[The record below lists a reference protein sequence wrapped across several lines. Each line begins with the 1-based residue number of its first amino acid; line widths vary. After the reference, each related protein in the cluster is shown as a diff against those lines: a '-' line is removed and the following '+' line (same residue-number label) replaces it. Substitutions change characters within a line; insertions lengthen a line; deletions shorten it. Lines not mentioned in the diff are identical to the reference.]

1 MATESEKTIPSNIP
15 PEIIEIILSKLS
27 SVKSLLRFKTVSKS
41 WNTIISDPLFI
52 QNHLDCSNNSPDN
65 NLFISSYTCGSDSR
79 GFPMVDFEVRKSDAG
94 KISEENIPNGYNS
107 ILCECNGVLLLS
119 NLFDVKYG
127 LWNPSIRC
135 EMFLIYKYEFKE
147 DYIVDYG
154 ICYDQITSDF
164 KVVFIFPTKYAIY
177 SCNNNSWTKK
187 NLGTSYHTIGGTAGS
202 GLGIF
207 VDGATYWILRDN
219 MISIHLVY
227 FDPRTDEIKRL
238 QKPEQRQSDDDKFQ
252 LMNIASLRGRLC
264 LYFYN
269 KKERIAQI
277 WMKEKGID
285 KWKEFIT
292 FHNFEAPY
300 KLSRPICLVE
310 NKVVIQ
316 KEENIFVYYNTS
328 TDKSVKKEF
337 VHIYGDRRKLVPYRN
352 SLYFPTGVGT
362 KKIKAQQ
369 SRLLFT

>member
-1 MATESEKTIPSNIP
+1 MATESVKKSSSSTNIP

-27 SVKSLLRFKTVSKS
+27 SVKSLLRFKAVSKS
-41 WNTIISDPLFI
+41 WNTLISDPVFI
-52 QNHLDCSNNSPDN
+52 QNHLQSSNNSPNN
-65 NLFISSYTCGSDSR
+65 NLFISSYTRGSDSR
-79 GFPMVDFEVRKSDAG
+79 GFPLADFEVRKSDAG

-107 ILCECNGVLLLS
+107 ILCECNGVLLLG
-119 NLFDVKYG
+119 NHVKYA

-135 EMFLIYKYEFKE
+135 EMFLIYKYEFHE
-147 DYIVDYG
+147 DYIVDCG
-154 ICYDQITSDF
+154 ICYDQITGDF

-177 SCNNNSWTKK
+177 SSNNNSLTKK
-187 NLGTSYHTIGGTAGS
+187 NLGTNYHTIDGTGS

-207 VDGATYWILRDN
+207 VDGATYWILSDDT
-219 MISIHLVY
+219 ISIHLVY

-269 KKERIAQI
+269 KEERIAQI

-316 KEENIFVYYNTS
+316 VEENIYVYYNTS
-328 TDKSVKKEF
+328 TDKSVNKEF

-352 SLYFPTGVGT
+352 SLYFPTGVRT
-362 KKIKAQQ
+362 KKIKARQ
-369 SRLLFT
+369 SRLRFT

>member
-1 MATESEKTIPSNIP
+1 MATESEKTTPSNIP

-27 SVKSLLRFKTVSKS
+27 SVKSLLRFKSVSKS
-41 WNTIISDPLFI
+41 WNSIISDPVFI
-52 QNHLDCSNNSPDN
+52 QNHLQSSNNSPN
-65 NLFISSYTCGSDSR
+65 NNIFVSSNTDGTDR
-79 GFPMVDFEVRKSDAG
+79 GFPLVDFDVRKSDAG
-94 KISEENIPNGYNS
+94 KISEDNIPNGYNS
-107 ILCECNGVLLLS
+107 ILCECNGVLLLGS
-119 NLFDVKYG
+119 RVEYA

-135 EMFLIYKYEFKE
+135 EMFLIYKYEFHE

-154 ICYDQITSDF
+154 ICYDQITGDF

-177 SCNNNSWTKK
+177 SSNNNSLTKK
-187 NLGTSYHTIGGTAGS
+187 NLGTNYHTIDGTGS

-207 VDGATYWILRDN
+207 VDGATYWILSDDT
-219 MISIHLVY
+219 ISTHLVY
-227 FDPRTDEIKRL
+227 FDPRTDEIKRM

-292 FHNFEAPY
+292 FHNFEAP
-300 KLSRPICLVE
+300 SHPVE
-310 NKVVIQ
+310 VGSGGAG
-316 KEENIFVYYNTS
+316 VYAWFFGSCYIPSELDEDLFLTVQIPEIKQSDIPECN
-328 TDKSVKKEF
+328 
-337 VHIYGDRRKLVPYRN
+337 
-352 SLYFPTGVGT
+352 PT
-362 KKIKAQQ
+362 
-369 SRLLFT
+369 